1 MVLSQDASKAIE
13 LNIKVNEMMGSE
25 IHVHGST
32 ENNPNVIVRIPTISL
47 SGENY
52 TDQLAPDSTVLV
64 GFESKIMHFFNEE
77 GFTYR

>member
-1 MVLSQDASKAIE
+1 MKIIIAEYFGL
-13 LNIKVNEMMGSE
+13 
-25 IHVHGST
+25 
-32 ENNPNVIVRIPTISL
+32 IPTISL

-77 GFTYR
+77 GLNLLYADELDAPKEEAQTEEAAE